1 MFTKKIF
8 FLFLFAIL
16 SMVVSAHPVQ
26 TVKLPKPNQDKVFP
40 TMTTPR
46 AHFTESARV
55 TGEKFAA
62 AVVTP
67 PEDLVT
73 NSYSLNGY
81 IFDGSSWEA
90 TDRTLQIGIDGNDVY
105 LQGFSVY
112 LPEAWI
118 KGTLN
123 DDMTQVTFP
132 AQYFGS
138 YYGYDIYFYPVS
150 PMEDG
155 EYVAIDAVFNYDE
168 RADVFILDQDQVCY
182 ILENAYEDH
191 VGWYYMYDSEMDIAS
206 NANTV
211 IAPEGLETQPY
222 LLTGVYMGYYVD
234 TDEWFEGDPLMGVA
248 QVGFDGDDIYV
259 QGLCSYL
266 PRAWVK
272 GHREGDSY
280 VFDNGQYFGPFAFGG
295 DIYPLYFMGC
305 APGTE
310 DAEPFTLTLDEE
322 TGALV
327 AEQWYGI
334 CADDV
339 EVSWYD
345 LLGNVVLTPMVDEP
359 AVPADP
365 MVLYYEY
372 YDDDEL
378 GFLVLEIPVTDVDG
392 MPLMIDKL
400 GYQLYC
406 DYGDGPEPYIFWAD
420 IYGFEEDQTVIPYSF
435 NDDMNFLVGG
445 QLVVVYFL
453 GEDLQRIGVQ
463 SVYEGGGETNYSEIG
478 WYNLNPSSVTSVIAD
493 DNRTIE
499 YYDLMG
505 RRVDAAKLTRGIYVT
520 SDGRKILVK

>member
-16 SMVVSAHPVQ
+16 SVVVSAHPVQ

-327 AEQWYGI
+327 AEQW
-334 CADDV
+334 
-339 EVSWYD
+339 
-345 LLGNVVLTPMVDEP
+345 
-359 AVPADP
+359 
-365 MVLYYEY
+365 
-372 YDDDEL
+372 
-378 GFLVLEIPVTDVDG
+378 
-392 MPLMIDKL
+392 
-400 GYQLYC
+400 
-406 DYGDGPEPYIFWAD
+406 
-420 IYGFEEDQTVIPYSF
+420 
-435 NDDMNFLVGG
+435 
-445 QLVVVYFL
+445 
-453 GEDLQRIGVQ
+453 
-463 SVYEGGGETNYSEIG
+463 
-478 WYNLNPSSVTSVIAD
+478 
-493 DNRTIE
+493 
-499 YYDLMG
+499 
-505 RRVDAAKLTRGIYVT
+505 
-520 SDGRKILVK
+520 